1 MAFRLI
7 RLGCAALAAAASLAV
22 YSPAVRAERSTSPPV
37 STESLIP
44 REDVLNVQLGPVPY
58 VVGEDA
64 SAWPSIVSQ
73 AAVVMDMDTGVVV
86 YAKHPTALHY
96 PASIT
101 KIMTALLALRLGH
114 LTDVLTASTD
124 AVRQPPD
131 KLYMRAGEKET
142 LKDLLYGLLIDSA
155 NDAAVEIAERYGGS
169 VAHFA
174 DMMNAEAR
182 ALGATHTHFVNP
194 SGLPDPRHVTTAY
207 DMALIARAAM
217 QIPEFRTIVDTRS
230 YPWKG
235 TAWQATLT
243 NLNRMLFTYPGAIG
257 VKTGFTSVAH
267 ETLVVAAKRGGTTF
281 LAVLM
286 DCPTDAQIRQDATDL
301 LNFAFAHYQTQRIL
315 PAGYRAGFVS
325 ARDGKDP
332 VITPE
337 PVLATV
343 PLGHP
348 LDVENVLHEQAPLHA
363 APKGTVAGELDLVD
377 VSTGKK
383 LGTVPL
389 VLAEPYQP
397 VPKPIPWVKLAAR
410 TGTAVVLMAALVS
423 GWRRRRRSRLS
434 SRARVVRVQ
443 PWQESWQSARRGRR

>member
-1 MAFRLI
+1 MTSRLI
-7 RLGCAALAAAASLAV
+7 RLGFAALAAAASLAACD
-22 YSPAVRAERSTSPPV
+22 PAVRAERSTPPV
-37 STESLIP
+37 AAESLIP
-44 REDVLNVQLGPVPY
+44 REDVLDVKSGSIPY

-64 SAWPSIVSQ
+64 SSWPSIISQ
-73 AAVVMDMDTGVVV
+73 AAVVMDMDTGAVV
-86 YAKHPTALHY
+86 YAKDPNAPHY

-101 KIMTALLALRLGH
+101 KIMTALLALRLGN
-114 LTDVLTASTD
+114 LNDVLTASED
-124 AVRQPPD
+124 AVSQPPD
-131 KLYMRAGEKET
+131 KLYMRVGEKAT
-142 LKDLLYGLLIDSA
+142 LKELLDGLLIDSA
-155 NDAAVEIAERYGGS
+155 NDAAVEIAQQYGGS

-194 SGLPDPRHVTTAY
+194 SGLPDPCHVTTAY

-217 QIPEFRTIVDTRS
+217 QIPEFRAIVDTRS
-230 YPWKG
+230 FVWKG

-267 ETLVVAAKRGGTTF
+267 ETLVVAAKRAGTTF

-286 DCPTDAQIRQDATDL
+286 DCPTDGEIRQDATNL
-301 LNFAFAHYQTQRIL
+301 LNYAFAHYETQPIL
-315 PAGYRAGFVS
+315 PAGYRAGFVR
-325 ARDGKDP
+325 ARDGLDA
-332 VITPE
+332 VITSE

-343 PLGHP
+343 PIGHP
-348 LDVENVLHEQAPLHA
+348 LDVEKVLHEQAPLPA

-377 VSTGKK
+377 ASTGEK
-383 LGTVPL
+383 LGAVPL

-397 VPKPIPWVKLAAR
+397 VPKPIPWANLAAR
-410 TGTAVVLMAALVS
+410 TGAAVVLMAALVF

-434 SRARVVRVQ
+434 ARGRVVRVQ